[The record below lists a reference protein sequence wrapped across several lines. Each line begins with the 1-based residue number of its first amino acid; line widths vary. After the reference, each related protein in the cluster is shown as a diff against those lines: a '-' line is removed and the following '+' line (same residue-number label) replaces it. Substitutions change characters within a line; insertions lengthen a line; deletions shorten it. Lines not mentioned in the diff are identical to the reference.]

1 MKKALIPI
9 EIVDDSFDFSTVK
22 DNSVLYITSS
32 NWDFV
37 NKFAEENNTTAEK
50 IISTVLDSIIA
61 KKPKNL
67 DKK

>member
-1 MKKALIPI
+1 MKKVLIPI